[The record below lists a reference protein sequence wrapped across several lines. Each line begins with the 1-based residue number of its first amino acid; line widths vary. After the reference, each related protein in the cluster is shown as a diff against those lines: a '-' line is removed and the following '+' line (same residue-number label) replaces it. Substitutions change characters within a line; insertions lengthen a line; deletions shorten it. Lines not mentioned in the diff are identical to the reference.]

1 LLKFILRRVLSAV
14 LTLFVVAT
22 LTFFIMNAVPG
33 GPFNTERASKRTV
46 EAMERKYGLDKP
58 LFEQYLMYMGR
69 LARLDLGDSYKRIGF
84 SVNQIIGEKFPIS
97 AGLGG
102 VAIGLAL
109 LMGVPAGVYAARRRN
124 SVADRIIMFVATLGI
139 SVPSFVMATSLLLLF
154 GVALQWLPTLG
165 LSSWQHYIMPS
176 IALSF
181 FPGCFIARLMRSS
194 MLDVLGQDYIKTARA
209 KGLSEFKVNFKHAL
223 RISVVPVL
231 SYLAILSAGVLVGG
245 FVIER
250 IFTIP
255 GLGKFFIDSINNR
268 DYPLVMGTTV
278 FFAALLILFNLIVD
292 LLYGVIDPRIKYD

>member
-1 LLKFILRRVLSAV
+1 M

-22 LTFFIMNAVPG
+22 LTFFLMNIVPG
-33 GPFNTERASKRTV
+33 GPFNTERASKKTI

-58 LFEQYLMYMGR
+58 LLEQYVMYMGR
-69 LARLDLGDSYKRIGF
+69 LVRFDLGDSYKRIGF
-84 SVNQIIGEKFPIS
+84 SVNQIIGEKFPVS

-109 LMGVPAGVYAARRRN
+109 LMGIPAGVYAAYRRN
-124 SVADRIIMFVATLGI
+124 SLADRVIMFFATLGI
-139 SVPSFVMATSLLLLF
+139 AVPNFVMATTLLLLF
-154 GVALQWLPTLG
+154 GVALGWLPTLG
-165 LSSWQHYIMPS
+165 LSSWQHYIMPAFS
-176 IALSF
+176 LAF
-181 FPGCFIARLMRSS
+181 FPSCFIARLMRSS

-209 KGLSEFKVNFKHAL
+209 KGLSERKVIFKHAL

-231 SYLAILSAGVLVGG
+231 SYLALLSAGVLTGG

-255 GLGKFFIDSINNR
+255 GLGKFFIESINNR

-278 FFAALLILFNLIVD
+278 FFSALLILFNLVVD
-292 LLYGVIDPRIKYD
+292 LLYGVVDPRIKYD